1 MDRIEKYARA
11 LINHDLLAVTDGA
24 VKRSD
29 GKPVNFQITILYRF
43 KQLVIS
49 VETVLKL
56 KLLNLVLGVL
66 MEPSFLFMRLL
77 VLKLLRRI
85 LVEDMMYRQIIK
97 EMELK
102 TIVCSV
108 SNALSILMNYD
119 RFTEFLVGLKN
130 IVIVR
135 E

>member
-56 KLLNLVLGVL
+56 KLLNLVPGVS

-102 TIVCSV
+102 TIVCSDR
-108 SNALSILMNYD
+108 NALSILMNYD
-119 RFTEFLVGLKN
+119 RFTEYLVGLKN
-130 IVIVR
+130 IIIVR